1 MFSHLHLTMN
11 STGTKQGFGCTLS
24 HSICWNSFNPS
35 ALTYP
40 RSYMSNNHTIPSKH
54 IMCGHLF
61 WHSKHPLGSHIWN
74 TCQWEHYSYR
84 DLNLS
89 HFVWT
94 MYRCSCPFQVLVDYN
109 RYWLLKQKWPIKN
122 HSFLLHLVK
131 ELHCLLTSPAL
142 YMRSKPGI
150 PQRTVQFYSPWP
162 HCNQLC
168 IHPWRFR
175 LTIQLFPLLVFE
187 I

>member
-11 STGTKQGFGCTLS
+11 STGTNQGFGCTLS

-40 RSYMSNNHTIPSKH
+40 RSYMSNNHTIPSNH
-54 IMCGHLF
+54 IMCGHLV

-74 TCQWEHYSYR
+74 TRQWEHYSYR

-94 MYRCSCPFQVLVDYN
+94 MYRCSCPFQVLVDYD
-109 RYWLLKQKWPIKN
+109 RYWLLKQKWPIEN

-142 YMRSKPGI
+142 SCVP
-150 PQRTVQFYSPWP
+150 S
-162 HCNQLC
+162 
-168 IHPWRFR
+168 
-175 LTIQLFPLLVFE
+175 LVFHKE
-187 I
+187 LSNFTVPDPIATSSASTHGGLDWPFN